1 MDNILKDKNIV
12 SKILTELSDL
22 CAIPDNGFLAGG
34 AVANTLL
41 SMKYGKPYPINDL
54 DIFIESENE
63 TDPFDILPG
72 GQMGRTPTRTQTLV
86 IQSGYYEGELSYD
99 HGSNYR
105 ILEVDRD
112 GLLNWITIS
121 RVSNRDN
128 IRNYLYILNGF
139 DFNCCQVGIDLKTNE
154 LYYTDEFEEFL
165 NTKQLD
171 VTAIYTPAHTAI
183 RLFKKKKELDCY
195 CDVERC
201 MELLSQPL
209 IRETRLRLNPTH
221 FGTYFSHKYR
231 DMFVEHYRELK
242 EYFKMV
248 RFFDDKKDMWGLSN
262 NVIETPVSLDE
273 QHVTNWLNPENSIPR
288 DILEKWSSYN
298 DIMWTLSPKKYDT
311 PNVKIT
317 EILSSVAYNPLTFI
331 GSYKLVNGKL
341 KKKIINKCNIVLKK
355 GNWTKLLTL
364 LNPYYCDC
372 DFSEEHINVIELF
385 VGRYPHVLGNITKY
399 KLNLQETLELTKIIN
414 KVISVEGEWVEVK
427 IREILDKGNTSI
439 KPTYESITNTLKTYK
454 SEMDKPLVDEIK
466 FLKEIKLPKGVS
478 IKELVSEIEI
488 HWAGNKLKNCI
499 NNPDQGYIEK
509 IKSDGVKVIVISSPH
524 STSAL
529 ELHIKPED
537 IMYVE
542 KQFLSTCNKKP
553 SSYHR
558 ILADI
563 IKSELNG
570 DLLKSQYE
578 KRLKLYKDVSL
589 LNRGMLVT
597 VEDKKTDKNEE
608 GLPNLDFIGIEREL
622 DGDEDL
628 DF

>member
-1 MDNILKDKNIV
+1 MVHILKDKNIV

-54 DIFIESENE
+54 DIFIESEDVTE
-63 TDPFDILPG
+63 SLHTLSEG
-72 GQMGRTPTRTQTLV
+72 GTPTRTQTLV
-86 IQSGYYEGELSYD
+86 IQSGYNEGELGYD

-121 RVSNRDN
+121 RVNNRDN
-128 IRNYLYILNGF
+128 IRNYRYILNGF

-183 RLFKKKKELDCY
+183 RLFKKRKELDCY
-195 CDVERC
+195 CDVEKC

-209 IRETRLRLNPTH
+209 IHETRLKLSPRH
-221 FGTYFSHKYR
+221 FGIYFSHKYR
-231 DMFVEHYRELK
+231 DMFVEHYKELK

-248 RFFDDKKDMWGLSN
+248 RFFDDKKDLWKLN
-262 NVIETPVSLDE
+262 NVINDPFCPLVSSDE
-273 QHVTNWLNPENSIPR
+273 QHVTNWLNPENSIPTE
-288 DILEKWSSYN
+288 ILEKWSSYN
-298 DIMWTLSPKKYDT
+298 DIMWTLLPKKYNT
-311 PNVKIT
+311 PNVKVT
-317 EILSSVAYNPLTFI
+317 EILSTVVYNPLTFM

-341 KKKIINKCNIVLKK
+341 KKVLSDKCDIVLNK
-355 GNWTKLLTL
+355 GKWTKLLTL

-385 VGRYPHVLGNITKY
+385 LSKYPSVLSSVTRY
-399 KLNLQETLELTKIIN
+399 KLSLQETLQLVKTFN
-414 KVISVEGEWVEVK
+414 KVISEEGEWVEVK
-427 IREILDKGNTSI
+427 ITEILYKGNTTI
-439 KPTYESITNTLKTYK
+439 KPTYESIVNTLKVYK
-454 SEMDKPLVDEIK
+454 SEMDKPLVEEIK

-478 IKELVSEIEI
+478 VKELVSEIEL

-509 IKSDGVKVIVISSPH
+509 IKSDSVKVIVISTPH

-542 KQFLSTCNKKP
+542 KQLLSTCNKKP

-563 IKSELNG
+563 IKAELNS

-578 KRLKLYKDVSL
+578 IRLKLYKDVSL
-589 LNRGMLVT
+589 LNRGMLVS
-597 VEDKKTDKNEE
+597 VEDKKTDNNDVEMIDPLFWPE
-608 GLPNLDFIGIEREL
+608 
-622 DGDEDL
+622 
-628 DF
+628 

>member
-12 SKILTELSDL
+12 SKILTELSEL

-54 DIFIESENE
+54 DIFIETEDDP
-63 TDPFDILPG
+63 DPFDILPESHR
-72 GQMGRTPTRTQTLV
+72 GRTPTRTQTLV
-86 IQSGYYEGELSYD
+86 IQSGYYEGELGYD

-121 RVSNRDN
+121 RVINRDN
-128 IRNYLYILNGF
+128 IRNYRYILNGF

-195 CDVERC
+195 CDVEKC

-209 IRETRLRLNPTH
+209 IRETRVKLSPRH
-221 FGTYFSHKYR
+221 FGIYFSHKYR
-231 DMFVEHYRELK
+231 DMFVEHYKELK

-248 RFFDDKKDMWGLSN
+248 RFFDDKKDIWKLN
-262 NVIETPVSLDE
+262 NNTSTPLVSSDE
-273 QHVTNWLNPENSIPR
+273 QHVTNWLNPENSIPSE
-288 DILEKWSSYN
+288 ILEKWSSYN
-298 DIMWTLSPKKYDT
+298 DIMWTLSPKKYNT
-311 PNVKIT
+311 PNVKVT
-317 EILSSVAYNPLTFI
+317 EILSTVVYNPLTFM

-341 KKKIINKCNIVLKK
+341 KKVLINKCNIVLNK
-355 GNWTKLLTL
+355 GKWTKLLTL
-364 LNPYYCDC
+364 LNPHYCDC

-385 VGRYPHVLGNITKY
+385 LSKYPSILSSITRYR
-399 KLNLQETLELTKIIN
+399 LNLQETLQLMKIFNKII
-414 KVISVEGEWVEVK
+414 SEEGEWVEVK
-427 IREILDKGNTSI
+427 ITEILYKGNTTI
-439 KPTYESITNTLKTYK
+439 KPTYESIVSTLKIYK
-454 SEMDKPLVDEIK
+454 SEMDKPLVEEIK

-478 IKELVSEIEI
+478 AKELVSEIEL

-509 IKSDGVKVIVISSPH
+509 IKSDGVKVIVITSPH
-524 STSAL
+524 SISAL

-537 IMYVE
+537 LMYVE
-542 KQFLSTCNKKP
+542 KQLLSTCNKKP

-558 ILADI
+558 IIADI
-563 IKSELNG
+563 IKSELNSE
-570 DLLKSQYE
+570 LLKSQYN
-578 KRLKLYKDVSL
+578 KRLNLYKDVSL
-589 LNRGMLVT
+589 LNRGMLVS
-597 VEDKKTDKNEE
+597 VEDKKTDNNDD
-608 GLPNLDFIGIEREL
+608 GGFGYDMVVDIENIL
-622 DGDEDL
+622 
-628 DF
+628 

>member
-12 SKILTELSDL
+12 SKILTELSEL

-54 DIFIESENE
+54 DIFIETEDDP
-63 TDPFDILPG
+63 DPFDILPESHR
-72 GQMGRTPTRTQTLV
+72 GRTPTRTQTLV
-86 IQSGYYEGELSYD
+86 IQSGYYEGELGYD

-121 RVSNRDN
+121 RVINRDN
-128 IRNYLYILNGF
+128 IRNYRYILNGF

-195 CDVERC
+195 CDVEKC

-209 IRETRLRLNPTH
+209 IRETRVKLSPRH
-221 FGTYFSHKYR
+221 FGIYFSHKYR
-231 DMFVEHYRELK
+231 DMFVEHYKELK

-248 RFFDDKKDMWGLSN
+248 RFFDDKKDIWKLN
-262 NVIETPVSLDE
+262 NNTSTPLVSSDE
-273 QHVTNWLNPENSIPR
+273 QHVTNWLNPENSIPSE
-288 DILEKWSSYN
+288 ILEKWSSYN
-298 DIMWTLSPKKYDT
+298 DIMWTLSPKKYNT
-311 PNVKIT
+311 PNVKVT
-317 EILSSVAYNPLTFI
+317 EILSTVVYNPLTFM

-341 KKKIINKCNIVLKK
+341 KKVLINKCNIVLNK
-355 GNWTKLLTL
+355 GKWTKLLTL
-364 LNPYYCDC
+364 LNPHYCDC

-385 VGRYPHVLGNITKY
+385 LSKYPSILSSITRYR
-399 KLNLQETLELTKIIN
+399 LNLQETLQLMKIFNKII
-414 KVISVEGEWVEVK
+414 SEEGEWVEVK
-427 IREILDKGNTSI
+427 ITEILYKGNTTI
-439 KPTYESITNTLKTYK
+439 KPTYESIVSTLKIYK
-454 SEMDKPLVDEIK
+454 SEMDKPLVEEIK

-478 IKELVSEIEI
+478 AKELVSEIEI

-499 NNPDQGYIEK
+499 NNPSQNYIEK
-509 IKSDGVKVIVISSPH
+509 IKSDGVKVIVITSPH
-524 STSAL
+524 SISAL

-537 IMYVE
+537 LMYVE
-542 KQFLSTCNKKP
+542 KQLLSTCNKKP

-558 ILADI
+558 IIADI
-563 IKSELNG
+563 IKSELNSE
-570 DLLKSQYE
+570 LLKSQYN
-578 KRLKLYKDVSL
+578 KRLNLYKDVSL
-589 LNRGMLVT
+589 LNRGMLVS
-597 VEDKKTDKNEE
+597 VEDKKTDNNDD
-608 GLPNLDFIGIEREL
+608 GGFGYDMVVDIENIL
-622 DGDEDL
+622 
-628 DF
+628 